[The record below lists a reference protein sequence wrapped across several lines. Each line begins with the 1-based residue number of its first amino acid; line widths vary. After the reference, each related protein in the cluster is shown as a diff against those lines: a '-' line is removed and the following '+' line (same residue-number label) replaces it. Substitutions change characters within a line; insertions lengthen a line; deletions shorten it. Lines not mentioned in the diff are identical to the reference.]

1 MTIAASP
8 QAGNA
13 DQIEYWNAS
22 AGNTWATMSDRL
34 DKMIGPVGKAAMAA
48 LAPGQGEKIIDIG
61 CGCGQTTLELAR
73 RVGTGGQIV
82 GVDIST
88 PMLEVARTRAAQ
100 GGLEQVQFLEADAQV
115 FAFEAGA
122 ADAVFS
128 RFGVMFFADPVA
140 AFTNIRAALAP
151 HGRLAFCCWRAMSDN
166 PIMTLPM
173 AAALPLLPEAP
184 PPPDPLAPGPFA
196 FADRD
201 RLAGIL
207 SAAGFHDIRITPYD
221 QGLTSGDLEE
231 TIDTS
236 MRIGPLGRLLNER
249 PDLRESVVD
258 AVRKALVPY
267 QTDTGVYL
275 DSATWIVT
283 ARKEPAA

>member
-8 QAGNA
+8 QAGNT

-48 LAPGQGEKIIDIG
+48 LAPASGEKVIDIG

-73 RVGTGGQIV
+73 RVGTDGRV
-82 GVDIST
+82 RGVDISA
-88 PMLEVARTRAAQ
+88 PMLGVARTRAAQ
-100 GGLEQVQFLEADAQV
+100 AGMQQVQFLEADAQV
-115 FAFEAGA
+115 FAFEAGV

-128 RFGVMFFADPVA
+128 RFGVMFFSDPVA
-140 AFTNIRAALAP
+140 AFANIRTALAP
-151 HGRLAFCCWRAMSDN
+151 HGRMAFCCWRAMSDN

-173 AAALPLLPEAP
+173 AAALPLLPEP
-184 PPPDPLAPGPFA
+184 PAPPDPLAPGPFA

-201 RLAGIL
+201 RLAAL
-207 SAAGFHDIRITPYD
+207 LTAAGFHDIRITPYD

-236 MRIGPLGRLLNER
+236 MRIGPLGRMLNER
-249 PDLRESVVD
+249 PELRESVVD
-258 AVRKALVPY
+258 AVRTALAPY

-283 ARKEPAA
+283 ARKEPAG

>member
-8 QAGNA
+8 QAGNT

-48 LAPGQGEKIIDIG
+48 LAPASGEKVIDIG

-73 RVGTGGQIV
+73 RVGTDGRV
-82 GVDIST
+82 RGVDISA
-88 PMLEVARTRAAQ
+88 PMLGVARTRAAQ
-100 GGLEQVQFLEADAQV
+100 AGMQQVQFLEADAQV
-115 FAFEAGA
+115 FAFEAGV

-128 RFGVMFFADPVA
+128 RFGVMFFSDPVA
-140 AFTNIRAALAP
+140 AFANIRTALAP
-151 HGRLAFCCWRAMSDN
+151 HGRMAFCCWRAMSDN

-173 AAALPLLPEAP
+173 AAALPLLPEP
-184 PPPDPLAPGPFA
+184 PAPPDPLAPGPFA

-201 RLAGIL
+201 RLAAIL
-207 SAAGFHDIRITPYD
+207 TVAGFHDIRITPYD

-236 MRIGPLGRLLNER
+236 MRIGPLGRMLSER
-249 PDLRESVVD
+249 PELRESVVD
-258 AVRKALVPY
+258 AVRTALAPY

-283 ARKEPAA
+283 ARKEPAG